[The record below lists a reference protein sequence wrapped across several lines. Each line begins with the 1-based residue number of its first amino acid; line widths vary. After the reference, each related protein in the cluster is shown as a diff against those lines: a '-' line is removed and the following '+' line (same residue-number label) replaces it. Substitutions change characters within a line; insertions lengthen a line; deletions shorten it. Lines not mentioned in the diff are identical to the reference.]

1 MAIGKFLFSADPTAQ
16 NSPKLHFHFIDS
28 PTQSSVLKSVIS
40 GIRRRNGRGLQRRS
54 GRSFDPSACDILDG
68 GGIHGGPGFKPPYQS
83 SSELSSPS
91 NETCYSFV
99 RKALQVRA

>member
-1 MAIGKFLFSADPTAQ
+1 MQCKREGKEEKKTIQETDLY
-16 NSPKLHFHFIDS
+16 
-28 PTQSSVLKSVIS
+28 IS

-99 RKALQVRA
+99 RKALQVRT

>member
-1 MAIGKFLFSADPTAQ
+1 MLICFFL
-16 NSPKLHFHFIDS
+16 
-28 PTQSSVLKSVIS
+28 
-40 GIRRRNGRGLQRRS
+40 GIRRRNGRGLHRKA

-68 GGIHGGPGFKPPYQS
+68 GGRYGGPGFKPPYQS

-99 RKALQVRA
+99 RKALQV

>member
-1 MAIGKFLFSADPTAQ
+1 MKLVLQFKKGRKKENQYKKADLF
-16 NSPKLHFHFIDS
+16 
-28 PTQSSVLKSVIS
+28 IS

-99 RKALQVRA
+99 RKALQVRT